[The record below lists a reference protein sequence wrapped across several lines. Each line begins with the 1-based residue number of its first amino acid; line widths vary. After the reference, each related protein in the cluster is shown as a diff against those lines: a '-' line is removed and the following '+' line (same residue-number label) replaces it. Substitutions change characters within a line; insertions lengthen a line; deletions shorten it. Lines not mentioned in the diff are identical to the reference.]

1 MRGTNS
7 ADWHPCI
14 SKRISVEQHGELTV
28 TGGYE
33 PKLIIII
40 PSYLFTVHIGAEL
53 KLANTLAERVTP
65 HSVWLFF

>member
-1 MRGTNS
+1 MRRTNS

-14 SKRISVEQHGELTV
+14 SKRISVERHGDLTV

-40 PSYLFTVHIGAEL
+40 PSYLFTVLIGAEL
-53 KLANTLAERVTP
+53 KLANTLAKRATP
-65 HSVWLFF
+65 C